1 MAVKRKLP
9 YLHRRSDTSGW
20 FFIRRVPLDLVEQV
34 GHPSWRWLL
43 AHDLPSARL
52 KLPEAIAFT
61 DKIISSLR
69 MGSKA
74 LEPLSSP
81 IPREL
86 DLRLLHGHPELM
98 RELVSVG
105 APIPDHPELIASLP
119 PEEIAGKRLVSSDE
133 LIECNLR
140 LKTPRT
146 ATVLNWKASLKSLN
160 KYLGHDNLHLL
171 TRKDAAGFRDHL
183 IKDLS
188 INTVILR
195 INIIKSLFDVGVE
208 EELFQLNPFHGI
220 GKRLKAERKERVDY
234 DMSGI
239 DKLAEEKLNEQHHS
253 LYLLL
258 RYTGARLGEISGIDK
273 TDIDLENGLLHIVPK
288 ADRGLKNS
296 SSKRSV
302 PIHPS
307 IEGVLK
313 RILKGKTDRPF
324 YNFYDEA
331 RDRWGNHVN
340 WTRDIGVSAHKLRH
354 NAVST
359 MRAAGHSELVIGR
372 VVGHT
377 VKGMTGQYGTVSVE
391 LLRKAVLSIK

>member
-20 FFIRRVPLDLVEQV
+20 FFIRRVPQDLVEQV

-52 KLPEAIAFT
+52 KLPEAIAHT
-61 DKIISSLR
+61 DRVISSLR
-69 MGSKA
+69 TGSKA
-74 LEPLSSP
+74 PEPLNSP

-119 PEEIAGKRLVSSDE
+119 PEEIAGKRLVDSEE
-133 LIECNLR
+133 LIECNIR
-140 LKTPRT
+140 LKTPRQVT
-146 ATVLNWKASLKSLN
+146 INNWKTTLKGLN

-183 IKDLS
+183 IAKLH

-195 INIIKSLFDVGVE
+195 INMLSSLFDVGVE
-208 EELFQLNPFHGI
+208 EELFQLNPFDGV
-220 GKRLKAERKERVDY
+220 GKRLKHDHKEHIDY
-234 DMSGI
+234 DMVGI
-239 DKLAEEKLNEQHHS
+239 DELAKAKFNKQN
-253 LYLLL
+253 YVIYQLL
-258 RYTGARLGEISGIDK
+258 RYTGARLAEILGIELE
-273 TDIDLENGLLHIVPK
+273 DIDLKNGLLHIIPK
-288 ADRGLKNS
+288 ANRSLKTKA
-296 SSKRSV
+296 SKRSV
-302 PIHPS
+302 PIHPN

-313 RILKGKTDRPF
+313 ELLMAKTDQPFLNF
-324 YNFYDEA
+324 YNGMG
-331 RDRWGNHVN
+331 RWGANLQ
-340 WTRDIGVSAHKLRH
+340 WTKVIGVSAHKLRH
-354 NAVST
+354 NAVSM
-359 MRAAGHSELVIGR
+359 MRTAGHSELVIGR

-391 LLRKAVLSIK
+391 LLRSAVLSIK